1 MAARIRPFFNRASAA
16 ANEGNHAGDSRPSF
30 SLVKRNSLQAAKVT
44 LAGTATATSLYIAAL
59 SGLERGGSLAERLAC
74 TALPVVTVCGQH
86 LLPALSRGHSFAVR
100 GAVAVLCAAGL
111 AVTLSSQISF
121 FQLAQQHA
129 GARRAES
136 VPDTAR
142 VPLPDTPRRSL
153 TAIAQDQA
161 SARKTLALIDNRRC
175 DGNCTSGHLRRVTL
189 TATLDALAIEADEA
203 KRREAAED
211 RQAVLVDRTLQ
222 MRNTMR
228 DDPVTARLSDL
239 TGLGRTSVSL
249 LLGLVYAGVL
259 DGIGV
264 LGWYLVMPVRR
275 RGGDAVTAA
284 VVAASS
290 DVERV
295 PIEAD
300 KAVHTDN
307 RITPCCPDNEIDTQ
321 LMHLMR
327 DVSEGKVKATVAGI
341 RNYLGC
347 AQETAVKLRRELLAL
362 RAVTIQNSGGQ
373 HAGR

>member
-1 MAARIRPFFNRASAA
+1 MAALIRPFFNRASAA
-16 ANEGNHAGDSRPSF
+16 DNEGNHAGDSRASF

-74 TALPVVTVCGQH
+74 TALPVVTVAGLH
-86 LLPALSRGHSFAVR
+86 LLPALSRGQLFAVR

-136 VPDTAR
+136 VPDAML
-142 VPLPDTPRRSL
+142 VPLPDTPGRSL
-153 TAIAQDQA
+153 MAITEDQA
-161 SARKTLALIDNRRC
+161 SARKMLSLLEIHPC
-175 DGNCTSGHLRRVTL
+175 HGNCTGEHLRRTTL
-189 TATLDALAIEADEA
+189 TAMLDALAIEADEA

-211 RQAVLVDRTLQ
+211 RQAVLVERTQQL
-222 MRNTMR
+222 RDTMR

-239 TGLGRTSVSL
+239 TGLGKTSVSL
-249 LLGLVYAGVL
+249 LLGLLYAGVL

-275 RGGDAVTAA
+275 RGGDAVIAAA
-284 VVAASS
+284 VAATT
-290 DVERV
+290 VERV
-295 PIEAD
+295 PVEAD
-300 KAVHTDN
+300 KALHADN

-327 DVSEGKVKATVAGI
+327 DVSEGKVKATVADI

-362 RAVTIQNSGGQ
+362 RAVIIQNSGGQ